1 MNWGKKMKISQK
13 LILSYIVIALIV
25 FVVGFIGI
33 GQMKKINTNADTM
46 YSDNLRSIEFLNSVK
61 VGFLEN
67 RNQTLYLINPD
78 NKDEIKLYE
87 ANIEKFRGQINEGE
101 KKFSALGLTD
111 EENNIYKTLTVNQK
125 SYNDFIDQSIQFVKV
140 GDYAKAQQSFD
151 ISISYNQNI
160 ISGIDKLTKLNVDK
174 ADSVNTENN
183 NDFSAASKLML
194 LISIIGLVIALTL
207 GIIISYWLT
216 RRINT
221 VVKFAK
227 KLGEGDLSQELKVT
241 AQDELGNMGISL
253 NNAVASLKDLV
264 SGILSGAENISA
276 SSEELSATIEE
287 ISSKMEVVNE
297 STRQISSGVSE
308 LSATTE
314 EVSASAEEI
323 TSTTEEL
330 SIKAVEVD
338 KSAKEIQK
346 RAIEVKDK
354 GVKSVEL
361 AKEIYKET
369 HKNIAKAIDEGKVVD
384 EIKVMAGAIGS
395 IAEQTNLLALNAA
408 IEAARAGEQG
418 SGFAVV
424 AEEVRKLAEESTSS
438 VARIQDIIN
447 QVQNAFTNLSKHSK
461 EVLNFIDNNVN
472 EDYEL
477 LINTAMQ
484 YEKDAKYMTN
494 MSDEIAS
501 ATKMMSESISQVSG
515 AIESVSATAEET
527 ASGSE
532 EILSSVNETTF
543 AIEEIA
549 KTAQDQSELAEQL
562 NNMVKRFKI

>member
-1 MNWGKKMKISQK
+1 MNWTKKMKISQK
-13 LILSYIVIALIV
+13 LILSYVAISVVV
-25 FVVGFIGI
+25 FLVGFIGI
-33 GQMKKINTNADTM
+33 GQMKKINTNADSM
-46 YSDNLRSIEFLNSVK
+46 YSDNLSSIEFLNSAK
-61 VGFLEN
+61 EGFLDN
-67 RNQTLYLINPD
+67 RTQTLYLINPD

-87 ANIEKFRGQINEGE
+87 ANVEKLKSQINEAE
-101 KKFSALGLTD
+101 KSFSDLGLTD
-111 EENNIYKTLTVNQK
+111 EEKNLYKTLTTNQK
-125 SYNDFIDQSIQFVKV
+125 SYDDLIEQLIQFVKQ
-140 GDYAKAQQSFD
+140 GDYVKAQQCFD
-151 ISISYNQNI
+151 NSISYNQNI
-160 ISGIDKLTKLNVDK
+160 TASLDKFIKLNMDE
-174 ADSVNTENN
+174 AYSVNTENN
-183 NDFSAASKLML
+183 NAFSVSTKIML
-194 LISIIGLVIALTL
+194 LISIIGLVIALIL

-221 VVKFAK
+221 VVRFAK
-227 KLGEGDLSQELKVT
+227 KLGEGDLTQEMKIT
-241 AQDELGNMGISL
+241 AQDEIGNMAISL
-253 NNAVASLKDLV
+253 NNAVGNLKELI

-276 SSEELSATIEE
+276 SSEELSSTIEE

-297 STRQISSGVSE
+297 STKQISSGVSE

-314 EVSASAEEI
+314 EVNASAEEI

-354 GVKSVEL
+354 GVKSVEK

-369 HKNIAKAIDEGKVVD
+369 YKNVAKAIDEGKVVD
-384 EIKVMAGAIGS
+384 EIKVMAGVIGS

-424 AEEVRKLAEESTSS
+424 ADEVRKLAEESTSS

-447 QVQNAFTNLSKHSK
+447 QVQKAFTNLSQHAK

-477 LINTAMQ
+477 LIDTAMQ

-501 ATKMMSESISQVSG
+501 ATRMMSESISQVSG
-515 AIESVSATAEET
+515 AIESVSATAEEA

-532 EILSSVNETTF
+532 EILGSVNETKF

-549 KTAQDQSELAEQL
+549 KTAQGQSELSEQL
-562 NNMVKRFKI
+562 NNLVKRFKI